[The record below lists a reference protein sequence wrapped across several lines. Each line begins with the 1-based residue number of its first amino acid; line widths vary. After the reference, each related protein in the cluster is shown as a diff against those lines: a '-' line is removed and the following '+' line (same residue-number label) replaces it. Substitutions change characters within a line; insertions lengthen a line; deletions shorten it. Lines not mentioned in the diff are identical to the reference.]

1 VKERA
6 GLDVELEEKES
17 NKWGRPGEE
26 KQVRRKSEEKDITR
40 TMTVGTY

>member
-26 KQVRRKSEEKDITR
+26 KVRKEKVRRKTSQ
-40 TMTVGTY
+40 GL